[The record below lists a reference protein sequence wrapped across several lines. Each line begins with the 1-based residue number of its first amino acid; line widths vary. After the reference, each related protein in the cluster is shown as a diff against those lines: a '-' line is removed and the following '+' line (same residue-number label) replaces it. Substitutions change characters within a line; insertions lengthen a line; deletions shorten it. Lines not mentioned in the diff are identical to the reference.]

1 MSTKQKP
8 LVFEHQVIDA
18 NPLGR
23 QNDVCLI
30 GDINGDGRND
40 IVIGSKYGDN
50 NLVWYENP
58 TWERH
63 IIATTHLE
71 AGGVLVDITGN
82 GKLDIVAGNPMDAP
96 EGYTNTELYWF
107 ECPQVPNQRW
117 STHLI
122 TSNFKKYHDQSAGD
136 VDGDGQ
142 IEIVF
147 ASQGAKVLAYFDIP
161 IDPRVS
167 PWPGSH
173 CHIIAENLEVEG
185 VCIVDIDG
193 DGENEIVAGPN
204 VFKRNADRTWTRTE
218 LLSDFDPRTCLAV
231 ADLNG
236 DGMPDI
242 VLTEGER
249 DKSKVIWLENPNWE
263 AHLLADDFFH
273 PHSVEVADFDGNGLL
288 DIFVGEMGLRG
299 YSNPREV
306 IFRNQGGGKFEME
319 VVGNLPTH
327 GATVGD
333 ISGNGLPDIVG
344 KPYDSGKDRVDLWL
358 NRS

>member
-1 MSTKQKP
+1 MKIKP
-8 LVFEHQVIDA
+8 IVFEHQVIDP

-30 GDINGDGRND
+30 GDISGDGRND
-40 IVIGSKYGDN
+40 IVIGSKYGDD

-63 IIATTHLE
+63 VIATTHLE
-71 AGGVLVDITGN
+71 AGGALVDITGN
-82 GKLDIVAGNPMDAP
+82 SKLDIVAGNPMDAP

-107 ECPQVPNQRW
+107 ECPEDPRKRW
-117 STHLI
+117 TTHLI
-122 TSNFKKYHDQSAGD
+122 TPSFKKYHDQAVGD

-142 IEIVF
+142 VEIVF

-161 IDPRVS
+161 SNPRMS
-167 PWPGSH
+167 PWPDEH

-204 VFKRNADRTWTRTE
+204 VFKRNANGTWTRTE
-218 LLSDFDPRTCLAV
+218 LLSDLDPRTCLAV
-231 ADLNG
+231 GDLNG

-249 DKSKVIWLENPNWE
+249 DKAKVLWLKNPDWQP
-263 AHLLADDFFH
+263 HLLADDFFH

-299 YSNPREV
+299 YPNPREV
-306 IFRNQGGGKFEME
+306 IFRNQGDGKFEMQ
-319 VVGNLPTH
+319 VVGNLATH

-333 ISGNGLPDIVG
+333 ITGNGLPDIAG
-344 KPYDSGKDRVDLWL
+344 KPFDSGKDQVDLWL